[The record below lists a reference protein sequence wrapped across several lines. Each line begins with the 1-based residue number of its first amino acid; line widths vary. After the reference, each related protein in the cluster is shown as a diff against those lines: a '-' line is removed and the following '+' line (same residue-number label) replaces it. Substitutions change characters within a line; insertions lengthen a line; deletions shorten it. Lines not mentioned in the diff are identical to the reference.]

1 MYRDVGC
8 RLMGAWPRQC
18 GFIFYLFPLVPLG
31 FGEVDFGGF
40 LVGLFGVVLA
50 WGWEL
55 LGPVGGCQCFVWMG
69 LTTRARFE
77 GEGGRRLELGGEGTH
92 NNYIDYINISFN
104 YSITPSS
111 ANRFI

>member
-1 MYRDVGC
+1 
-8 RLMGAWPRQC
+8 MGAWPRQC

-55 LGPVGGCQCFVWMG
+55 LGPVGGCQHFIWMVLQLVRDLKEKVG
-69 LTTRARFE
+69 VDLNLEVKELIIIILTT
-77 GEGGRRLELGGEGTH
+77 
-92 NNYIDYINISFN
+92 
-104 YSITPSS
+104 
-111 ANRFI
+111 